1 MGHTVSYESY
11 WSCTGHAPMGKID
24 PLQILRPNHIKPPE
38 KEGPAPLTLSAQK
51 PKKPHCKCSSPENQ
65 SVSHKGYRSLDDH
78 QRDVRFQVTKKMQET
93 VPQKF
98 NATLMGFVTTR
109 QLATFDPHIISHS
122 HDSPTIHRYN
132 GFLSRIHSR
141 QQYMAATAIVR
152 RVQDPS
158 GPPEEMRSMG
168 LQWVAVG
175 CNLNRL
181 VKKPKMPMCIN
192 DHQ

>member
-1 MGHTVSYESY
+1 
-11 WSCTGHAPMGKID
+11 
-24 PLQILRPNHIKPPE
+24 
-38 KEGPAPLTLSAQK
+38 
-51 PKKPHCKCSSPENQ
+51 
-65 SVSHKGYRSLDDH
+65 LDDH
-78 QRDVRFQVTKKMQET
+78 QRDVRFQVTKKMQDT

-98 NATLMGFVTTR
+98 NATLTGFVTTR
-109 QLATFDPHIISHS
+109 QLATFDPYIISHS

-158 GPPEEMRSMG
+158 GPPEEMRSMR
-168 LQWVAVG
+168 LQWIAMG

-181 VKKPKMPMCIN
+181 VTQDASHEPECSHVKHSCETSYLNSLHSSPVTVPVHCRLWIAEEGGVQRKE
-192 DHQ
+192 